1 MKRRKAGEPIHAAG
15 GIVIRGHREPL
26 IAIVQLRKDDSWV
39 LPKGKL
45 NRNESARAA
54 ARREVLEEVGH
65 KVYVHEF
72 LGTIAYEVG
81 TRPKVVQ
88 FWRMQAIGDP
98 AGQLMS
104 DVKAVV
110 WSKLPD
116 AIERLTHSR
125 EQVFLRNVGPVA
137 LEAAARSAR
146 RERSAEPAVPAMIA
160 EPADD
165 VTDVAALVPTFDP
178 QDAAET
184 SGFSS
189 HQQMLD
195 ENADLASGDIVAPV
209 GCSVDEKVASSAAE
223 PPCRDCI
230 TSTGLLDLN
239 RIDRRIRLLFGRL
252 ALAGRRLAHRAA
264 KWIPLRR
271 PVDAPSGAPGSAKV
285 GVNRHGGHD
294 EAALEGDQEG
304 A

>member
-1 MKRRKAGEPIHAAG
+1 MKPRKAAEPIHAAG

-65 KVYVHEF
+65 KVYVHEI
-72 LGTIAYEVG
+72 LGTIAYDVG
-81 TRPKVVQ
+81 IRPKVVQ
-88 FWRMQAIGDP
+88 FWRMQAIGHP

-104 DVKAVV
+104 DVKAVA
-110 WSKLPD
+110 WSKLAD

-125 EQVFLRNVGPVA
+125 EQVFLRNVGPGA
-137 LEAAARSAR
+137 LEAAARSTR
-146 RERSAEPAVPAMIA
+146 KGRSGATAVPAMAA

-165 VTDVAALVPTFDP
+165 V
-178 QDAAET
+178 
-184 SGFSS
+184 
-189 HQQMLD
+189 
-195 ENADLASGDIVAPV
+195 ADLAELAHAFDLQDLADTAGSSSHEQVVDEAADPTSEDIVEPV
-209 GCSVDEKVASSAAE
+209 RGSSDEKVASSAAE
-223 PPCRDCI
+223 PPRRDCI
-230 TSTGLLDLN
+230 KSAGPLD
-239 RIDRRIRLLFGRL
+239 RDGVVRRVRLWFGRL
-252 ALAGRRLAHRAA
+252 ALAGRRLAHHPAT
-264 KWIPLRR
+264 WIPVRR
-271 PVDAPSGAPGSAKV
+271 QVQAPREALGSAKV

-294 EAALEGDQEG
+294 EAALEGDQES

>member
-116 AIERLTHSR
+116 AIDRLTHSR

-146 RERSAEPAVPAMIA
+146 RVRSAEPAVPAMVA
-160 EPADD
+160 EPTDD
-165 VTDVAALVPTFDP
+165 VTDVAGLAPIFDP
-178 QDAAET
+178 HYAAET
-184 SGFSS
+184 AGSS
-189 HQQMLD
+189 HQQMVD
-195 ENADLASGDIVAPV
+195 EAVDPASVDIFAPV

-223 PPCRDCI
+223 PPRRDCI

-239 RIDRRIRLLFGRL
+239 RFVRRVRLWFGQL
-252 ALAGRRLAHRAA
+252 ALAGRRLTHRAA
-264 KWIPLRR
+264 KWIPVRR
-271 PVDAPSGAPGSAKV
+271 AVHAPSAAPGSAKV